1 MKFKYLVDHQ
11 NSGRTV
17 YSILREEFEF
27 SNRLIKKLKRNKLIF
42 CNGTQVNVRHTLK
55 ANDIIEVHMD
65 FKETSENI
73 KPVKMDLNILYE
85 DEAIIALDK
94 PAGVVITPIGVHQDN
109 SLANGLMYY
118 FQNKGIESKIRPV
131 NRLDIDTTGIVVFA
145 KNPYV
150 HDKLRLQIM
159 ANQYK
164 REYIGVVHGCPVE
177 ETGIINLP
185 IARCPDSIILREV
198 SRNGAPSV
206 TRYSVIENLKEASIV
221 KFVLETGRTHQIRV
235 HCQAIGHPLIGD
247 ALYSNIQTSLI
258 SRQALHAHYISF
270 VHPTTNERIELSS
283 AMPEDMVKL
292 IDAIKNGISPCNNY
306 K

>member
-65 FKETSENI
+65 FKERSENI
-73 KPVKMDLNILYE
+73 EPIKMDLNILYE
-85 DEAIIALDK
+85 DDAIIALDK
-94 PAGVVITPIGVHQDN
+94 PAGVVITPIGVHQKN

-118 FQNKGIESKIRPV
+118 FESKGFETIIRPV
-131 NRLDIDTTGIVVFA
+131 NRLDIDTTGVVVFA
-145 KNPYV
+145 KNAYV
-150 HDKLRLQIM
+150 HDMLRKQIM
-159 ANQYK
+159 SNQYL
-164 REYIGVVHGCPVE
+164 REYIGIVHGCPVE
-177 ETGIINLP
+177 QSGTINLP

-198 SRNGAPSV
+198 SHTGAPSV
-206 TRYSVIENLKEASIV
+206 THYTVIENLGEAAIV

-235 HCQAIGHPLIGD
+235 HCKTIGHPLIGD
-247 ALYSNIQTSLI
+247 ALYSSIQTTLI
-258 SRQALHAHYISF
+258 ERQALHAHYIRF
-270 VHPTTNERIELSS
+270 THPITDEEIEISTQ
-283 AMPEDMVKL
+283 MPEDMIKL
-292 IDAIKNGISPCNNY
+292 VEAIKNGINPCKGY
-306 K
+306 

>member
-65 FKETSENI
+65 FKERSENI
-73 KPVKMDLNILYE
+73 EPIKMDLNILYE
-85 DEAIIALDK
+85 DDAIIALDK
-94 PAGVVITPIGVHQDN
+94 PAGVVITPIGVHQKN

-118 FQNKGIESKIRPV
+118 FESKGFETIIRPV
-131 NRLDIDTTGIVVFA
+131 NRLDIDTTGVVVFA
-145 KNPYV
+145 RNAYV
-150 HDKLRLQIM
+150 HDMLRKQIM
-159 ANQYK
+159 SNQYL
-164 REYIGVVHGCPVE
+164 REYIGIVHGCPVE
-177 ETGIINLP
+177 QSGTINLP

-198 SRNGAPSV
+198 SHTGAPSV
-206 TRYSVIENLKEASIV
+206 THYTVIENLGEAAIV

-235 HCQAIGHPLIGD
+235 HCKTIGHPLIGD
-247 ALYSNIQTSLI
+247 ALYSSIQTTLI
-258 SRQALHAHYISF
+258 ERQALHAHYIRF
-270 VHPTTNERIELSS
+270 THPITDEEIEISTQ
-283 AMPEDMVKL
+283 MPEDMIKL
-292 IDAIKNGISPCNNY
+292 VEAIKNGINPCKGY
-306 K
+306 

>member
-1 MKFKYLVDHQ
+1 MKFKYIVDHQ

-17 YSILREEFEF
+17 YSILREEFEL
-27 SNRLIKKLKRNKLIF
+27 SNRMIKRLKRNKLIF
-42 CNGTQVNVRHTLK
+42 CNGIQVNVRHTLK
-55 ANDIIEVHMD
+55 TNDIIEVHMD

-85 DEAIIALDK
+85 DETIIALDK

-109 SLANGLMYY
+109 SLANGIMYY
-118 FQNKGIESKIRPV
+118 FQSKGLETKIRPV
-131 NRLDIDTTGIVVFA
+131 NRLDIDTTGVVVFA
-145 KNPYV
+145 KNAYV
-150 HDKLRLQIM
+150 HDRLRIQIM
-159 ANQYK
+159 TNQYK
-164 REYIGVVHGCPVE
+164 REYIGIIHGCPVE
-177 ETGIINLP
+177 QAGTINLP
-185 IARCPDSIILREV
+185 IARCPNSIILREV
-198 SRNGAPSV
+198 SQDGTPSV
-206 TRYSVIENLKEASIV
+206 THYSVIEDLQEAAIV
-221 KFVLETGRTHQIRV
+221 KFALETGRTHQIRV

-292 IDAIKNGISPCNNY
+292 VDAIKNGISPCNNY